1 MLDEWIN
8 EVYEELDELFHKI
21 QDKQMIQKIIQELR
35 KIDQIRKPVLRLKEV
50 EDLID
55 KTFPELI
62 KKEKQ
67 EIIKKVQQ
75 ESK

>member
-1 MLDEWIN
+1 
-8 EVYEELDELFHKI
+8 
-21 QDKQMIQKIIQELR
+21 MIQKIIQELR
-35 KIDQIRKPVLRLKEV
+35 KIDQIIKPVLRLKEV